1 MANQFC
7 IELVSRMSVLLS
19 CCEEGQTVTFLYVLS
34 WELADNLWPVYV
46 DIQVILRCSFPDR
59 SEAEVNDC
67 CFRGHSGWARC
78 PFLNCWGSNLVV
90 WLMFWSTAFTT
101 MFWCLFLMVFG
112 FWVVFMLKYLP
123 QSWLSYSPLCC
134 HFVSF
139 ASTMITVV
147 INNKTYASQIPTY
160 DDYQN

>member
-1 MANQFC
+1 M
-7 IELVSRMSVLLS
+7 LLS

-34 WELADNLWPVYV
+34 RELADYLWPVYV

-78 PFLNCWGSNLVV
+78 PFLNCWGSNLVM

-112 FWVVFMLKYLP
+112 FWILGCFYVE
-123 QSWLSYSPLCC
+123 
-134 HFVSF
+134 VSF
-139 ASTMITVV
+139 TVLV
-147 INNKTYASQIPTY
+147 VLLSSAILSVLLVLWSQLSLTIKLMLLKFLPMMTIKTKIL
-160 DDYQN
+160 

>member
-1 MANQFC
+1 
-7 IELVSRMSVLLS
+7 MSVLLS

-34 WELADNLWPVYV
+34 WELADYLWHVYV

-59 SEAEVNDC
+59 SEAEVNNC

-78 PFLNCWGSNLVV
+78 PFLNCWGSNLVM

-112 FWVVFMLKYLP
+112 FWVVFMVKYLS

-134 HFVSF
+134 HFISF
-139 ASTMITVV
+139 ASTMISVV

-160 DDYQN
+160 DDYQNQNIIVNF

>member
-1 MANQFC
+1 
-7 IELVSRMSVLLS
+7 MSVLLS

-34 WELADNLWPVYV
+34 RELADYLWPVYV

-101 MFWCLFLMVFG
+101 MFWCLSLMVFR
-112 FWVVFMLKYLP
+112 FWFLGCFYVE
-123 QSWLSYSPLCC
+123 
-134 HFVSF
+134 VSF
-139 ASTMITVV
+139 TVLVVLITLLCAAILSVLLD
-147 INNKTYASQIPTY
+147 Y
-160 DDYQN
+160 DLSCHKQ

>member
-1 MANQFC
+1 
-7 IELVSRMSVLLS
+7 MSVLLS

-34 WELADNLWPVYV
+34 RELADYLWPVYV

-78 PFLNCWGSNLVV
+78 PLLNCWGSNLVV

-101 MFWCLFLMVFG
+101 MFWCLFLLD
-112 FWVVFMLKYLP
+112 FWFWFLGCFCVEVSSTVLVVLLSSVLP
-123 QSWLSYSPLCC
+123 
-134 HFVSF
+134 F
-139 ASTMITVV
+139 
-147 INNKTYASQIPTY
+147 
-160 DDYQN
+160 YQFC

>member
-1 MANQFC
+1 M
-7 IELVSRMSVLLS
+7 
-19 CCEEGQTVTFLYVLS
+19 VTFLYVLS
-34 WELADNLWPVYV
+34 WELADYLWPVYV

-78 PFLNCWGSNLVV
+78 PFLNCWGSNLVM

-101 MFWCLFLMVFG
+101 MFWCLFLKDFG
-112 FWVVFMLKYLP
+112 FWVVFMLKYLS
-123 QSWLSYSPLCC
+123 QSWLSYSSLCC

-139 ASTMITVV
+139 ARLWSQLSWTIKLMLLKFLPMMTI
-147 INNKTYASQIPTY
+147 KTKIL
-160 DDYQN
+160 